1 MSLLVPQPTAI
12 PRAAQASVYG
22 AVPRTAA
29 GMPAGIPARPAAA
42 AYANQAARYRNAE
55 LESASPGQ
63 LVVMLFDK
71 ILLTLRR
78 ARLAV
83 EARNIEERVEQ
94 LLKANEMIT
103 ELRVSLD
110 FEQGGAISQNLDALY
125 AFSLRQLFD
134 ASRTG
139 DLAKIDG
146 VVRVMGELRD
156 AFAQVVAGTAAGA
169 APAGAPAASAPA
181 RLAVRSA

>member
-1 MSLLVPQPTAI
+1 MSFPATSPY
-12 PRAAQASVYG
+12 AAAVRQSFAS
-22 AVPRTAA
+22 
-29 GMPAGIPARPAAA
+29 PAGLPARPVAAA
-42 AYANQAARYRNAE
+42 GRAPAGYANQAARYRNAE

-78 ARLAV
+78 ARLA
-83 EARNIEERVEQ
+83 IESRSIEDRVEL

-110 FEQGGAISQNLDALY
+110 FEQGGAIAQNLDALY
-125 AFSLRQLFD
+125 AFSLRQLFE

-139 DLAKIDG
+139 DAAKIDG
-146 VVRVMGELRD
+146 VVRVMDELRD
-156 AFAQVVAGTAAGA
+156 AFAQIVSGGAANGGSPATAA
-169 APAGAPAASAPA
+169 APGAPVLPMAT
-181 RLAVRSA
+181 RSA

>member
-1 MSLLVPQPTAI
+1 MSFPATSPY
-12 PRAAQASVYG
+12 AA
-22 AVPRTAA
+22 AVRSSFAT
-29 GMPAGIPARPAAA
+29 PAGLPARPLAPAGRA
-42 AYANQAARYRNAE
+42 PAGYASQAARYRNAE

-83 EARNIEERVEQ
+83 EARNIEDRVEL

-110 FEQGGAISQNLDALY
+110 FEQGGAIAQNLEALY
-125 AFSLRQLFD
+125 AFSLRQLFE

-139 DLAKIDG
+139 DVAKIDG
-146 VVRVMGELRD
+146 VVRVMSELRD
-156 AFAQVVAGTAAGA
+156 AFAQIVGGT
-169 APAGAPAASAPA
+169 PAGAPAAGAPA
-181 RLAVRSA
+181 AAPALPMAARSA